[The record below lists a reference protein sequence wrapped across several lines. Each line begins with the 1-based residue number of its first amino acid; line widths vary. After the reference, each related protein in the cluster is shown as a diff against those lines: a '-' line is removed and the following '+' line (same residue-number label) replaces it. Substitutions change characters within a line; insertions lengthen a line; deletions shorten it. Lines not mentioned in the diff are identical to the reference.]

1 VLRERKKDRQT
12 EPDRESCPARIMES
26 VPNQRKDY
34 TRSHRLKGM
43 HRYARTDFGRRPIQG
58 QEDHGFLCVE
68 EMSEGDRR
76 FSDQ

>member
-1 VLRERKKDRQT
+1 MFRIRERIIQEAT
-12 EPDRESCPARIMES
+12 GS
-26 VPNQRKDY
+26 
-34 TRSHRLKGM
+34 KGM